1 MARRHFHDYGTCET
15 DLAKIAVK
23 NHKNAMS
30 NPDAHFHRSITDDG
44 VLSSRIIA
52 SPLKLLDCAPISDG
66 AAAVLLCNENA
77 ARQLTD
83 MPVYLTGIAQA
94 ADYLGL
100 DEREALT
107 AMPAVVNAATKVFR
121 ASGLTPSDVDV
132 AELHDCFTIAE
143 LIEIE
148 DVGFCVKGAGKA
160 RRSDKS
166 RRRDPCQPERWIKS
180 T

>member
-1 MARRHFHDYGTCET
+1 MEP
-15 DLAKIAVK
+15 AKPILPK
-23 NHKNAMS
+23 SQLRITRMQCQIQTR
-30 NPDAHFHRSITDDG
+30 FHRSITDDG

-52 SPLKLLDCAPISDG
+52 SPLKLLDCAPISDR

-83 MPVYLTGIAQA
+83 IPVYLTGIAQA

-148 DVGFCVKGAGKA
+148 DVGFCVKRGRKSAKE
-160 RRSDKS
+160 RQISTERSL
-166 RRRDPCQPERWIKS
+166 S
-180 T
+180 TRAVD